1 MDAQMGSTSISASE
15 LLDSNALARGL
26 AILAVVG
33 CHIPYAH
40 EFWKPLWV
48 FASAG
53 KLAVSIFLFSSGLL
67 LQYQVN
73 RAGGTMQIG
82 PWVRRRIARIYPL
95 YWAGLALTLFCAWA
109 FRGRIYGKW
118 TVAANV
124 LGIPMLLGQRVVSC
138 GYTAPFW
145 FVSLLLL
152 CYALFLFTCRLR
164 HKSLLVAGALLC
176 SFAGL
181 RVPGAMDAAVLAF
194 PSFFMGMALA
204 DGLQR
209 RGGTPVDVRVHAAVF
224 LPLLVLLVFVFKGHN
239 FFDLDERCAPWLDI
253 AGCLGLTFVSWPAL
267 YLVAGLQKMLA
278 RLAPRILRAALGV
291 SGLAFAIYCIHE
303 PLLLVLDRLT
313 ALGHPWAG
321 LMGYVAITGGLA
333 WGLEGLDRRWR
344 AFLRSK

>member
-1 MDAQMGSTSISASE
+1 MGPTSISASE

-40 EFWKPLWV
+40 AFWEPLWV

-67 LQYQVN
+67 LQHQVN
-73 RAGGTMQIG
+73 RAGGTMSIG
-82 PWVRRRIARIYPL
+82 PWLQRRLARIYPL

-145 FVSLLLL
+145 FISLLLL
-152 CYALFLFTCRLR
+152 CYVLFTFTCRVR
-164 HKSLLVAGALLC
+164 HKSALVAGALLC

-194 PSFFMGMALA
+194 PAFFMGMAMA
-204 DGLQR
+204 DGLRR
-209 RGGTPVDVRVHAAVF
+209 RGGAPVAVRVQAAVF
-224 LPLLVLLVFVFKGHN
+224 LPLLGMLVFVFKGHN
-239 FFDLDERCAPWLDI
+239 FFHLDARFTPWFDM
-253 AGCLGLTFVSWPAL
+253 AGCLGLTFIPWSAL
-267 YLVAGLQKMLA
+267 YLVAGLQKTLA
-278 RLAPRILRAALGV
+278 RRAPRTLRAALWA
-291 SGLAFAIYCIHE
+291 SGLTFAIYCVHE
-303 PLLLVLDRLT
+303 PLLPVLDRLT

-321 LMGYVAITGGLA
+321 LLGYAAITLMLA
-333 WGLEGLDRRWR
+333 WGLEGLDRQWR
-344 AFLRSK
+344 AFLRPR